1 MIKTDDQ
8 TNPQIAVLSTGGTEA
23 LIVDKAAQYAAEAE
37 KQAKDAAESAKTSA
51 ANRDS
56 TRLSAGEAAKSE
68 ATSQNWAEGT
78 KPGGDGTYSSKEWA
92 DKAEG
97 YMNDA
102 KSSKDAAAESERQA
116 KLSENAA
123 AQSAID
129 AQTAVTEPVLAAA
142 GVTIQDGKLCYV
154 YYKEVEG

>member
-8 TNPQIAVLSTGGTEA
+8 ANPQIAVLSTGGTEA

-37 KQAKDAAESAKTSA
+37 KQAKDAAESAKASA

-68 ATSQNWAEGT
+68 AASQKWAEGT

-92 DKAEG
+92 GKTEG

-102 KSSKDAAAESERQA
+102 QSSKEAAAESERQA

-123 AQSAID
+123 AQSAVD

-142 GVTIQDGKLCYV
+142 GITIQDGKLCYV